1 MRFLPLALV
10 LAAAI
15 ALGGCAGQQN
25 TSAGNF
31 DGAEAD
37 VAKVIDDLKASRDPE
52 DVCSKI
58 FSDAL
63 AKSLAAGGRDCAAE
77 VDAML
82 HDVSDTDL
90 QVRKVTISGDTARA
104 DVRQGDK
111 GDKGDTATFELA
123 KSGSSWQITSLGAA
137 G

>member
-1 MRFLPLALV
+1 MRFLPLAPV

-15 ALGGCAGQQN
+15 ALGGCAAGQQN

-37 VAKVIDDLKASRDPE
+37 VAKVIDDLKSSRKPD
-52 DVCSKI
+52 DVCSQL
-58 FSDAL
+58 FSAAL

-82 HDVSDTDL
+82 RDVSDTDL

-111 GDKGDTATFELA
+111 GDTATFELA
-123 KSGSSWQITSLGAA
+123 KSGSRWRVTSLGAA
-137 G
+137 S

>member
-1 MRFLPLALV
+1 MRILPLALV
-10 LAAAI
+10 LAAAL
-15 ALGGCAGQQN
+15 ALGGCAAGQQN

-31 DGAEAD
+31 DGAESD
-37 VAKVIDDLKASRDPE
+37 VAKVIDDLKSSRDPE
-52 DVCSKI
+52 DVCSRI

-90 QVRKVTISGDTARA
+90 QVRDVTISGNTARA

-111 GDKGDTATFELA
+111 GDTATFELA
-123 KSGSSWQITSLGAA
+123 RSGSSWQVTSLGASS
-137 G
+137 